1 MKVTNDLLIWLFI
14 ILLLAF
20 IFGLYSAENHRIPD
34 TLYQRTKGSAV
45 PYLEHYS
52 ERSSGFDVSG
62 GASGRYG
69 WGTSDSDYQR
79 RVIRD
84 DDDYQMAQEIK
95 AKESEHQD
103 ISSNAGGSK
112 CKKQE
117 NKADPQCVRDDNFKI
132 RSDLC
137 QKCDILDNPDI
148 DKYVLKSSVPPCP
161 NLSDYIKKSE
171 IPSCKNADIDLND
184 YIKKSEIPAIPKC
197 PECPKA
203 DCPKPTQT
211 EKSTK
216 NFNYN
221 VVNTQDIEMLLRDKR
236 IREYLDANYEKK
248 NNIPK
253 PTNDV
258 SSSRQS
264 PAKQLPS
271 VEADDMTQSL
281 FDFNLPGLTE
291 SSKRLQGNANMGSSS
306 NRSSSSPSYN
316 NPTTTLWGEIKSF
329 FGFGP
334 KTTSQSSSTSSV
346 QGVSSEESHSQAHR
360 IVPVNA
366 TFPGVKEEETKMVYN
381 KSGLSAVD
389 TQNCNTKPIE
399 MQGMYAGD
407 SLYSTV

>member
-45 PYLEHYS
+45 PYIEHYS

-69 WGTSDSDYQR
+69 WGISDDYQR
-79 RVIRD
+79 RVIRNY
-84 DDDYQMAQEIK
+84 DDYELAQEIK
-95 AKESEHQD
+95 AKEAQRED
-103 ISSNAGGSK
+103 E
-112 CKKQE
+112 CKKPE
-117 NKADPQCVRDDNFKI
+117 KKDDPQCVRDDNFKI
-132 RSDLC
+132 RSELC
-137 QKCDILDNPDI
+137 KRCDILDNPDI

-171 IPSCKNADIDLND
+171 IPACKNANIDLND
-184 YIKKSEIPAIPKC
+184 YIKKSEVPAMPKC

-216 NFNYN
+216 SFNYN
-221 VVNTQDIEMLLRDKR
+221 VVNTQDIEMLLQDKR

-248 NNIPK
+248 NNVPK
-253 PTNDV
+253 PTSDV
-258 SSSRQS
+258 SS
-264 PAKQLPS
+264 
-271 VEADDMTQSL
+271 TQSL
-281 FDFNLPGLTE
+281 FD
-291 SSKRLQGNANMGSSS
+291 MGSGSGSS
-306 NRSSSSPSYN
+306 TSYN
-316 NPTTTLWGEIKSF
+316 KPTTTLWGEIKRF
-329 FGFGP
+329 FGFG
-334 KTTSQSSSTSSV
+334 KQEDQGDDVDNSTE
-346 QGVSSEESHSQAHR
+346 EESYSQK
-360 IVPVNA
+360 VSPVSA
-366 TFPGVKEEETKMVYN
+366 TFPGATTKATVKEEETKMVYN
-381 KSGLSAVD
+381 KSATD
-389 TQNCNTKPIE
+389 MQNCNTKPAD